1 MTSASVRTWTSAR
14 ASALGA
20 AGLVLVLAGCTGGA
34 PEPDPEPTTSTPPTE
49 PAVSEI
55 FGPGSQWRLDVTDA
69 PTHPDSAA
77 LVAGVA
83 DQVASRTGVAAF
95 NVAQYNSSIAVADP
109 GTPRRD
115 VVFDDCQGKGYTAEQ
130 LYDPAAGAHF
140 ADVPVPETAV
150 PAAGTDQQLTV
161 WSPSS
166 DQLWEFWV
174 SRREGDTW
182 HACWGGR
189 IDDVSASPG
198 YFPDGMGASATG
210 MATAG
215 GMVLI
220 DEARAG
226 RIDHALTLQL
236 PEVAAWDVFSYP
248 AQRSDGTP
256 DAGPGLVPEGLR
268 LRLDPAVD
276 VGALGL
282 HPVAAAVAR
291 AAQRYGFIVTDRA
304 DVVAVVAESGAI
316 EVARTGVDPWVELL
330 GGTPDYE
337 VMRGFPWGSL
347 QALPVD
353 HGAPQDR

>member
-1 MTSASVRTWTSAR
+1 MP
-14 ASALGA
+14 ALGL
-20 AGLVLVLAGCTGGA
+20 AGLVLVLAGCTGD
-34 PEPDPEPTTSTPPTE
+34 PEPAPTTSTPTEPAATE
-49 PAVSEI
+49 PAVGEI
-55 FGPGSQWRLDVTDA
+55 FGPASEWHRDVTDA

-77 LVAGVA
+77 MVAGIA
-83 DQVASRTGVAAF
+83 AQVASRTGVAAF
-95 NVAQYNSSIAVADP
+95 NVAQYNSSIAVADAD
-109 GTPRRD
+109 TPRRD
-115 VVFDDCQGKGYTAEQ
+115 VVFDDCQGKGYVADQ

-140 ADVPVPETAV
+140 ADVPVPDDAV
-150 PAAGTDQQLTV
+150 PATGTDAQLTV

-166 DQLWEFWV
+166 DQLWEFWIA
-174 SRREGDTW
+174 RREGDTW

-189 IDDVSASPG
+189 IDDVSTSPG
-198 YFPDGMGASATG
+198 FFPDGMGASATG

-220 DEARAG
+220 DEVRAG

-236 PEVAAWDVFSYP
+236 PEVAPWDQFSYP
-248 AQRSDGTP
+248 AQRSDGDP

-276 VGALGL
+276 VDALGL
-282 HPVAAAVAR
+282 HPVAAVVAR
-291 AAQRYGFIVTDRA
+291 AAQQHGFIVTDKA
-304 DVVAVVAESGAI
+304 DVVAVVAESSAI
-316 EVARTGVDPWVELL
+316 EVAETGVDPWPELL

-353 HGAPQDR
+353 HGEQDR